1 MLNQSRYLPGRHAR
15 HAALATVLALT
26 SATAALAASTRQVSV
41 ESLIYDLKSPDA
53 VRRQAAA
60 KELGAAKYRPAI
72 PQLLPLTKD
81 PSAAVRRE
89 VELTLEN
96 MDDAQTLPGFI
107 ALSSDAEND
116 IRSRALAS
124 LVNLHVS
131 RAVGIGAALMNLRE
145 RMISRSDRDLETFV
159 EPDVPV
165 DAAVVDALRARIGDS
180 ERGIRSIAI
189 RGLGI
194 LRARPAV
201 PDLVAVVREDRDDGL
216 RFEAVR
222 ALRKI
227 GDASIAEELLGL
239 LNINDDDVRH
249 ELIATLGSMRYAG
262 ALAELTRIVESEKKG
277 DLSRTLA
284 LGALADLGDP
294 ASAPLFERLEDDKD
308 EALRLYAN
316 EGIARI
322 ATPAMKTHISAARLV
337 EKSQRVRMAQAF
349 ALLRLGE
356 HEYLDEL
363 VRGLE
368 RRQTRDLAKE
378 YLLETRGADRR
389 ALFAPRSATPAARA
403 ELADVMGLIGDPEA
417 LPTLREM
424 AQDTDK
430 DVARAAARAARRIA
444 TANGSQ

>member
-1 MLNQSRYLPGRHAR
+1 MLNQSRYLRVR
-15 HAALATVLALT
+15 HAALAIAVLVLMP
-26 SATAALAASTRQVSV
+26 ATAGLTASTRQVSV

-60 KELGAAKYRPAI
+60 KELGAVKYRPAI
-72 PQLLPLTKD
+72 PQLVPLAKD
-81 PSAAVRRE
+81 PIAAVRRE

-107 ALSSDAEND
+107 ALSSDVEND

-131 RAVGIGAALMNLRE
+131 RAFGISAALMNFRE
-145 RMISRSDRDLETFV
+145 RMIFRSDPDLETVV

-165 DAAVVDALRARIGDS
+165 DPEVIDTLRARIADS

-201 PDLVAVVREDRDDGL
+201 PDLLQVVREDRDDGL
-216 RFEAVR
+216 RFEGVR

-239 LNINDDDVRH
+239 LNINNDDVRH
-249 ELIATLGSMRYAG
+249 ELIATLGSMRYVG
-262 ALAELTRIVESEKKG
+262 ARAELTRIVDSEKKT
-277 DLSRTLA
+277 DRSRTLA
-284 LGALADLGDP
+284 LGALADLADP
-294 ASAPLFERLEDDKD
+294 ASVPLFERLKDDRD
-308 EALRLYAN
+308 EALRLCAN
-316 EGIARI
+316 EGIART
-322 ATPAMKTHISAARLV
+322 ASPAMKTQIAAARLI
-337 EKSQRVRMAQAF
+337 EKSARVRMAQAF
-349 ALLRLGE
+349 ALLRLGQG
-356 HEYLDEL
+356 EYLDEL

-368 RRQTRDLAKE
+368 RRQTRDLARE

-389 ALFAPRSATPAARA
+389 ALFAPRSANPAARA
-403 ELADVMGLIGDPEA
+403 ELADVMGLIGDPDA

-424 AQDTDK
+424 AQDADK
-430 DVARAAARAARRIA
+430 DVARAAARAARRI
-444 TANGSQ
+444 TTVSGSQ